1 MERRRRSVDQFCAD
15 QHLDALVV
23 FGSAAAVLDSASLI
37 DTEGFTMCDDL
48 VHGYGGGYLPPI
60 LRTPR
65 TRHGTAPDFVFER
78 NMTLVIQPN
87 VVTIDQRAGVQVG
100 ELVRVT
106 DDGVVSL
113 HRIPRRLLHGGAP
126 TVPSPA
132 SGGGEW
138 S

>member
-1 MERRRRSVDQFCAD
+1 MGRRRSVDQFCVD
-15 QHLDALVV
+15 QHLD
-23 FGSAAAVLDSASLI
+23 
-37 DTEGFTMCDDL
+37 
-48 VHGYGGGYLPPI
+48 
-60 LRTPR
+60 
-65 TRHGTAPDFVFER
+65 
-78 NMTLVIQPN
+78 
-87 VVTIDQRAGVQVG
+87 G

-132 SGGGEW
+132 SEGGEW

>member
-15 QHLDALVV
+15 QHLD
-23 FGSAAAVLDSASLI
+23 
-37 DTEGFTMCDDL
+37 
-48 VHGYGGGYLPPI
+48 
-60 LRTPR
+60 
-65 TRHGTAPDFVFER
+65 
-78 NMTLVIQPN
+78 
-87 VVTIDQRAGVQVG
+87 G

-132 SGGGEW
+132 SEGGEW